1 MLTAKQKDLFKLL
14 ELTDKDEKHV
24 RALFKT
30 CKDGDL
36 TPKWFSFTDYLQRGL
51 TAKWQREH
59 ERSRP
64 VYVGD

>member
-14 ELTDKDEKHV
+14 ELTDQDEKHI

-30 CKDGDL
+30 CKDLGL
-36 TPKWFSFTDYLQRGL
+36 TPKWCTFTEYLQRGL
-51 TAKWQREH
+51 KAKWQRDN

-64 VYVGD
+64 IYVGD

>member
-14 ELTDKDEKHV
+14 ELTDQDEKRV
-24 RALFKT
+24 RDLYRLS
-30 CKDGDL
+30 KDGDMS
-36 TPKWFSFTDYLQRGL
+36 PRWFTFTDYLQRCL
-51 TAKWQREH
+51 QSKWKLDN